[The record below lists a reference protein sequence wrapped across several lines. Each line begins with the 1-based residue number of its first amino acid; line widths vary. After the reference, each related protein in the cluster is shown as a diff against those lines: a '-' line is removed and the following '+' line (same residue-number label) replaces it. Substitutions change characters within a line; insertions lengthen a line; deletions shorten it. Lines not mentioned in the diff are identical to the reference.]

1 MKRYIILLITLSL
14 VASCSYKEEDTF
26 DQKPADRMTNVLETY
41 KNTLEEDTYWQ
52 LSYFPKV
59 SRRFLGLPRMDHSI
73 GGYNIFLKFKDGK
86 VSASAEF
93 MPNNDEYT
101 TYFSYQNTE
110 AITLSFDTYNDVLH
124 HFYQTSGQFP
134 NARGGDVEL
143 EILKPIDNGFSIVGR
158 SSATKMALIKFTGNR
173 EEYLSKVR
181 ANTEVLKDKGLNA
194 TQIGGKTVSM
204 ILFPSYR
211 QLVFSYDGE
220 NIQQAFVVTDKGI
233 KFFEPVTING
243 LSLSELYFND
253 TKTALISPDN
263 SVTITLQAAPL
274 QITDTPKKIQF
285 EDGFVSQEFMN
296 TYNTTNSWIKWA
308 YSWYNFKREGYTNL
322 NISLIK
328 GNDNEAVTGFTKFI
342 PQDSEYDYVYEDG
355 SRYVYGVYTYYEVDM
370 VGVGDHPDQVRFI
383 LKDPSYN
390 KNLRTGE
397 YRNQIQFYSW
407 LVTIL
412 YRAIANNGPYTVE
425 DGGDYY
431 KFTST
436 TNSDYWFYLYK

>member
-1 MKRYIILLITLSL
+1 MKRYIILLVMLSL
-14 VASCSYKEEDTF
+14 VASCSYKEGDTF

-59 SRRFLGLPRMDHSI
+59 SRRFLGLPKMDHSI

-143 EILKPIDNGFSIVGR
+143 EIIKPEDNGFSIVGR
-158 SSATKMALIKFTGNR
+158 SSATKMTLIKFTGNR
-173 EEYLSKVR
+173 EEYLNKVR
-181 ANTEVLKDKGLNA
+181 ANTEVLKDKGLNT

-253 TKTALISPDN
+253 NKTALISPDN

-370 VGVGDHPDQVRFI
+370 VGVGDHPDQARFI

-407 LVTIL
+407 LVTVL

>member
-158 SSATKMALIKFTGNR
+158 SSATKMALIKFIGNR

-407 LVTIL
+407 VVTVL

>member
-1 MKRYIILLITLSL
+1 MKRYIILLVTLSL
-14 VASCSYKEEDTF
+14 VASCSYKEDDNF
-26 DQKPADRMTNVLETY
+26 DQKPAARMANVLETY

-52 LSYFPKV
+52 LSYFPQV

-124 HFYQTSGQFP
+124 HFRRTSGQFP
-134 NARGGDVEL
+134 NARGGDIEL
-143 EILKPIDNGFSIVGR
+143 EILKPVSNGYAIVGR
-158 SSATKMALIKFTGNR
+158 SSTTKMTLTKFTGNR
-173 EEYLSKVR
+173 EEYLNKVR

-194 TQIGGKTVSM
+194 AQIGGKTVTM
-204 ILFPSYR
+204 TLFPSYR
-211 QLVFSYDGE
+211 QIAFSYDE
-220 NIQQAFVVTDKGI
+220 QDVQQAFVVTDKGL
-233 KFFEPVTING
+233 KFYEPVTVNG
-243 LSLSELYFND
+243 VTLDELYINEA
-253 TKTALISPDN
+253 KTALTTPDN
-263 SVTITLQAAPL
+263 TVTITLQATPL
-274 QITDTPKKIQF
+274 QLTENPMKVWFD
-285 EDGFVSQEFMN
+285 EGFVSN
-296 TYNTTNSWIKWA
+296 KLLTSYNTTDSWIKWA
-308 YSWYNFKREGYTNL
+308 YAWYDLKRNGFTDL
-322 NISLIK
+322 RLSTIK
-328 GNDNEAVTGFTKFI
+328 GNDNESVTGFTKFI
-342 PQDSEYDYVYEDG
+342 SYVEGYEG
-355 SRYVYGVYTYYEVDM
+355 GVWTYYEVDM

-383 LKDPSYN
+383 LKDPSDH
-390 KNLRTGE
+390 KTLRTGE

>member
-1 MKRYIILLITLSL
+1 MKRYIILLVTLSL

-26 DQKPADRMTNVLETY
+26 DQKPADRMTNILETY

-52 LSYFPKV
+52 LSYFPQV
-59 SRRFLGLPRMDHSI
+59 SRRFLGLPRMDHSV

-158 SSATKMALIKFTGNR
+158 SSATKMTLIKFTGNR
-173 EEYLSKVR
+173 EEYLNKVR
-181 ANTEVLKDKGLNA
+181 ANTEILKDKGLNA

-211 QLVFSYDGE
+211 QLVFSYEGE

-342 PQDSEYDYVYEDG
+342 PQDKEYDYVYEDG